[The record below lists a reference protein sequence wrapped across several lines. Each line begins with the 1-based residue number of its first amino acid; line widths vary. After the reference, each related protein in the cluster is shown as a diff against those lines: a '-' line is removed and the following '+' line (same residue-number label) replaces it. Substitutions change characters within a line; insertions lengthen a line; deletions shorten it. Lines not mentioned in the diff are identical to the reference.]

1 MVTNLPFHA
10 PRREFL
16 GFAALA
22 AAGFAARRSALAAE
36 DSVESSP
43 DVDSGF
49 VDAHSH
55 IWTPD
60 VEKYPLAGGQT
71 AADLKPPSFTAEEL
85 LALARPLGVTRVVLI
100 QHKPY
105 HGLDNR
111 YLADMIAKYAGRF
124 SGVACIDAE
133 AAEPEREMA
142 RLKAQGFR
150 GFRIRPGEGG
160 TEKWSDSPG
169 MRRMWDFAA
178 QERLAICPLIDPRDL
193 PQVEE
198 MCTRFPRTT
207 VVIDHV
213 ARIGIDGTIKD
224 PDLDLLVT
232 LARHERIH
240 VKVSAYY
247 ALGKKRPP
255 YEDLIP
261 MIRRLHQAYGP
272 HRLMWGSD
280 SPYQLAAPNSYA
292 ESLALVRERVNFW
305 SDADR
310 DAVLRKTA
318 AEVYFS

>member
-1 MVTNLPFHA
+1 MVRPLPFHA
-10 PRREFL
+10 PRRDFL

-22 AAGFAARRSALAAE
+22 AAGVALERPALAAQDALE
-36 DSVESSP
+36 PPP
-43 DVDSGF
+43 DLEAGF

-60 VEKYPLAGGQT
+60 VGKYPLAGGQT
-71 AADLKPPSFTAEEL
+71 AADLKPPSFTADEL
-85 LALARPLGVTRVVLI
+85 LTLVRPLGVTRIVLI

-105 HGLDNR
+105 HGLDNS

-133 AAEPEREMA
+133 AAEPERDMA
-142 RLKAQGFR
+142 RLRAQGFR

-160 TEKWSDSPG
+160 AELWSDSPG

-178 QERLAICPLIDPRDL
+178 QERLAICPLIDPGDL
-193 PQVEE
+193 PQVET
-198 MCTRFPRTT
+198 MCMRFPRTT
-207 VVIDHV
+207 VVIDHF
-213 ARIGIDGTIKD
+213 ARIGIDGTIRD
-224 PDLDLLVT
+224 ADVNSLVK

-255 YEDLIP
+255 YDDLIP

-280 SPYQLAAPNSYA
+280 SPYQLTAPNSYA
-292 ESLALVRERVNFW
+292 ESLALVRERINFW

-318 AEVYFS
+318 AEVYFA

>member
-1 MVTNLPFHA
+1 MVRHPPFDA
-10 PRREFL
+10 PRRDFL
-16 GFAALA
+16 GFAAVA
-22 AAGFAARRSALAAE
+22 AAGFAVRRPALAAE
-36 DSVESSP
+36 DALEP
-43 DVDSGF
+43 QTDLEAGF
-49 VDAHSH
+49 IDAHSH

-60 VEKYPLAGGQT
+60 IEKYPLAGGQT
-71 AADLKPPSFTAEEL
+71 AADLKPASFTADEL
-85 LALARPLGVTRVVLI
+85 LTLARPLGVTRVVLI

-105 HGLDNR
+105 HGLDNS
-111 YLADMIAKYAGRF
+111 YLADTIAKYAGRL

-133 AAEPEREMA
+133 AAEPERDMA
-142 RLKAQGFR
+142 QLKAQGFR

-160 TEKWSDSPG
+160 TEKWRDSAG

-178 QERLAICPLIDPRDL
+178 QARLAICPLIDPGDL
-193 PQVEE
+193 PQVDE

-207 VVIDHV
+207 VVIDHF
-213 ARIGIDGTIKD
+213 ARIGIDGTMRD
-224 PDLDLLVT
+224 ADLKVLVD
-232 LARHERIH
+232 LARHERIR
-240 VKVSAYY
+240 VKISAYY
-247 ALGKKRPP
+247 ALGKKSPP

-292 ESLALVRERVNFW
+292 ESLGLVRERVNFW

>member
-1 MVTNLPFHA
+1 MVSHPLFHT
-10 PRREFL
+10 PRRNFL

-22 AAGFAARRSALAAE
+22 AAGLATRRPALAAQ
-36 DSVESSP
+36 DVPESPP
-43 DVDSGF
+43 DLDAGF

-55 IWTPD
+55 IWTPE
-60 VEKYPLAGGQT
+60 VEKYPLAEGQT

-85 LALARPLGVTRVVLI
+85 LALAKPLGVTRVVLI

-105 HGLDNR
+105 HGLDNS
-111 YLADMIAKYAGRF
+111 YLADMIAKHAGRF

-142 RLKAQGFR
+142 RLRAQGFR

-160 TEKWSDSPG
+160 TDKWSDSAG

-178 QERLAICPLIDPRDL
+178 QERLAICPLIDAGDL

-198 MCTRFPRTT
+198 MCARFPRTT
-207 VVIDHV
+207 VVIDHF
-213 ARIGIDGTIKD
+213 ARIGVDGTIRD
-224 PDLDLLVT
+224 ADLDLLVM

-255 YEDLIP
+255 YDDLIP

-292 ESLALVRERVNFW
+292 ESLALVRERINFW

-310 DAVLRKTA
+310 DAVLRLTA
-318 AEVYFS
+318 SETLFV